1 LLTAASDAIVFATLV
16 AGVGTGAVIDI
27 RHRKIPNVVC
37 FLMAAAG
44 VAFAATGVSRISLT
58 SSTVGLLIAL
68 VMMLPGH
75 VFGAMGAGDVKM
87 FGAAGAVLGAGRVLP
102 AFLFMALAGGVFAV
116 GIAWHRG
123 RLEQTFRRT
132 ARLVGRDQ
140 DAKAAIE
147 SSGAHNAFPY
157 GPAIA
162 VGSVLAALM

>member
-1 LLTAASDAIVFATLV
+1 LPTAASDAIVLATLV
-16 AGVGTGAVIDI
+16 AGVGTGAVIDL

-37 FLMAAAG
+37 LLTAAAG
-44 VAFAATGVSRISLT
+44 VMLAATGVSRIGLT
-58 SSTVGLLIAL
+58 SSAVGLLFAL

-75 VFGAMGAGDVKM
+75 VFGATGAGDVKM
-87 FGAAGAVLGAGRVLP
+87 FAAAGAVLGAGRVLP
-102 AFLFMALAGGVFAV
+102 AFLFMVIAGGVFAV
-116 GIAWHRG
+116 GIAWRRG
-123 RLEQTFRRT
+123 RLAQTLRRT

-147 SSGAHNAFPY
+147 SAGAQNAFPY